1 MQRQYEQRSV
11 LSDDCRGEVIFNKAN
26 SSKMK
31 NLEDEINLLKHENR
45 AKDNEIQRLKNQKFT
60 PRLVSNFR
68 FHIITSGF
76 ISLLSVN

>member
-26 SSKMK
+26 SSKIK

-45 AKDNEIQRLKNQKFT
+45 AKDNEIQRLKNQKFV
-60 PRLVSNFR
+60 PRLVSSSSFGIR
-68 FHIITSGF
+68 TFWSGYF
-76 ISLLSVN
+76 Q

>member
-26 SSKMK
+26 SSKIK

-45 AKDNEIQRLKNQKFT
+45 AKDNEIQRLKKQKFV
-60 PRLVSNFR
+60 PRFVSSSSFGIRNLW
-68 FHIITSGF
+68 SGYF
-76 ISLLSVN
+76 Q